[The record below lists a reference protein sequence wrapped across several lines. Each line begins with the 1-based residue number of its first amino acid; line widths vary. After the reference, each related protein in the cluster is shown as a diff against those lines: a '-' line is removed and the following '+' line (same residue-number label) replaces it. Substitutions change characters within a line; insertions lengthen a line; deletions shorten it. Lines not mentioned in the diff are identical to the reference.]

1 MQSDARTYAACGTLQ
16 HPIYKYFPESATMAD
31 ADWLPHSFIHSFSF
45 LYRRVT
51 LQWNATV
58 QMGELLP
65 HSMALCSSL
74 ISSSQQQREMLSSE
88 IFSLSS
94 LMKIMRF
101 QYRLKMKCFE
111 LLGKEVLPFFA
122 TWTDKVVPGQLHE
135 SCQQAEHTGLA
146 ITGDAICTWQQW
158 CDEWE
163 RNHHVSAPA
172 PISSKRWKGQSK
184 PTNSRF
190 EKLTQEGIRDSRR
203 TSFMSTTCSYSD
215 PLAGYYGRTGAFPTV
230 TVFPYVVLHVSKP
243 KPRQVLPNF
252 GTVHIWIWTL
262 DQNENLRSS
271 CVVFP
276 TLANQDHHHC
286 DF

>member
-1 MQSDARTYAACGTLQ
+1 
-16 HPIYKYFPESATMAD
+16 
-31 ADWLPHSFIHSFSF
+31 
-45 LYRRVT
+45 
-51 LQWNATV
+51 
-58 QMGELLP
+58 
-65 HSMALCSSL
+65 
-74 ISSSQQQREMLSSE
+74 
-88 IFSLSS
+88 
-94 LMKIMRF
+94 MKIMCF

-172 PISSKRWKGQSK
+172 PISSKRWKGESK
-184 PTNSRF
+184 PTDSRF

-230 TVFPYVVLHVSKP
+230 TVFPYVVLHISKP